1 MESSTKTYLVGKG
14 AKTLVGNNVPQNSLD
29 ISKSATQ
36 IYHIVPSCAYIINNT
51 DGTAAPQEFSF
62 FLFKKENDTIFDV
75 TKQTEF
81 LIQYTVGETNGEF
94 KMVSNKLKETEFP
107 YKLSEVT
114 SFVVQ
119 AKHNNIIAATFNIAC
134 VSEKSGTVVPGTD
147 GKDGIT
153 VYAIP
158 GFVSFQSNE
167 NGIVDLSK
175 NEDKKE
181 VQIIAYRGKDPVTPN
196 IGEITATHCEVEK
209 IAGIENKFRFKSIA
223 RHSIDITIPDS
234 ETTITKEISYTS
246 GQVDV
251 PVSVDGI
258 QCNLTV
264 PFSVDNTVLYTS
276 FYTRTDQ
283 ELRDVHTK
291 YEKTQDY
298 VNKTWSEI
306 KKTADEIDASVGQI
320 KTDSKTMQDNY
331 SKIVQKADEITQ
343 TVKQEIKNLDDRYDE
358 YQNDFSTFKQNPFG
372 FVFSANTEIKTS
384 DESIKKFNSI
394 FEMTSSHTAIYSMKN
409 GLEKV
414 GIDLFTDPPTI
425 QFTADVIKAI
435 AKDVSTTGNLTAKT
449 LNTFDAS
456 KEDPAVI
463 NIKDGLLTA
472 YSKKSRFDAKEKANL
487 VFGINNDTDKKF
499 QFEYYDD
506 KGNLVWSLGP
516 MGLIQYITSGQLQ
529 RKKSFWVFDL
539 KSGHIGDDGKLQEE
553 PSASGDNFYF
563 VDIKGTV
570 GNEIKDPDPNA
581 EPKTCFQYVAPTFQ
595 GQITDDRQ
603 FHLTKEQAKK
613 YNYCWF
619 YSCSEDYTENNLF
632 EWDLSKN
639 NVELGQDKKAEWKVI
654 ILGSDYIFN
663 EFATRLVVV
672 EKGEKWTSVTPITR
686 IINLKKFSVNIG
698 SKQILTFNRKPTG
711 QDDCFIP
718 VSEANNSIVYS
729 NNVTST
735 TIASQTI

>member
-14 AKTLVGNNVPQNSLD
+14 VKTLVGNNVPQNSLD
-29 ISKSATQ
+29 ISKSTTQ

-62 FLFKKENDTIFDV
+62 FLFKKENDTILDV

-81 LIQYTVGETNGEF
+81 LIQYTVGETSGEF

-134 VSEKSGTVVPGTD
+134 VSEKSGTVVPGAD

-167 NGIVDLSK
+167 DGIVDLSN

-181 VQIIAYRGKDPVTPN
+181 VQIIAYRGKDPVTPT
-196 IGEITATHCEVEK
+196 IGERIAATHCEVEK
-209 IAGIENKFRFKSIA
+209 ITGIENKFRFKSIA

-234 ETTITKEISYTS
+234 GATITKEISYTS

-258 QCNLTV
+258 QCNITV

-276 FYTRTDQ
+276 FYTRTDKKI
-283 ELRDVHTK
+283 ESVLAK
-291 YEKTQDY
+291 YEETQGI
-298 VNKTWSEI
+298 VNNTWTQI
-306 KKTADEIDASVGQI
+306 QQTAESVDESAKQI

-331 SKIVQKADEITQ
+331 AKIELKADEITQ
-343 TVKQEIKNLDDRYDE
+343 TVKQEIKDLDDRYDG
-358 YQNDFSTFKQNPFG
+358 YQNDFSTFKQDPFG
-372 FVFSANTEIKTS
+372 FVFKTVT
-384 DESIKKFNSI
+384 DTGKEQFNSV
-394 FEMTSSHTAIYSMKN
+394 FSQTSTGIEFNTMK
-409 GLEKV
+409 G
-414 GIDLFTDPPTI
+414 
-425 QFTADVIKAI
+425 A
-435 AKDVSTTGNLTAKT
+435 
-449 LNTFDAS
+449 LNTIGIEINGETS
-456 KEDPAVI
+456 NI
-463 NIKDGLLTA
+463 NIKADSITTAVKEIVSTGDFTAKSLNTLGEEKDPVIKIEGGLLTA
-472 YSKKSRFDAKEKANL
+472 YSENNRITAGKKANL
-487 VFGINNDTDKKF
+487 VFGLNNDKDKKF

-506 KGNLVWSLGP
+506 EGKLLWALGP

-539 KSGHIGDDGKLQEE
+539 KSGYIGDNGKLQEGA
-553 PSASGDNFYF
+553 SASGNNFYF
-563 VDIKGTV
+563 IDIKGTV

-581 EPKTCFQYVAPTFQ
+581 DPKTCFQYVAPTFQ
-595 GQITDDRQ
+595 GQITADLQ
-603 FHLTKEQAKK
+603 FNLTKEQAKK

-639 NVELGQDKKAEWKVI
+639 NIELGQDKKAEWKVM

-663 EFATRLVVV
+663 ELATGLVVV
-672 EKGEKWTSVTPITR
+672 EKGEKWASVTPITK
-686 IINLKKFSVNIG
+686 IIDLRKYTVDIG

-718 VSEANNSIVYS
+718 VGDANNSIVYS

-735 TIASQTI
+735 AISSQTI

>member
-29 ISKSATQ
+29 ISKSATK

-62 FLFKKENDTIFDV
+62 FLFKKENDTILDV

-134 VSEKSGTVVPGTD
+134 VSEKSGTVVPGAD

-167 NGIVDLSK
+167 DGIVDLSN

-181 VQIIAYRGKDPVTPN
+181 VQIIAYRGKDPVTPK
-196 IGEITATHCEVEK
+196 IGERIAATHCEVEK
-209 IAGIENKFRFKSIA
+209 ITGTENKFRFKSIA

-234 ETTITKEISYTS
+234 GATITKEISYTS

-251 PVSVDGI
+251 PVLVDGI

-276 FYTRTDQ
+276 FYTRTDR
-283 ELRDVHTK
+283 ELKDVPTK
-291 YEKTQDY
+291 YEETQDY
-298 VNKTWSEI
+298 VKNTWSEI

-320 KTDSKTMQDNY
+320 KTDSETMKKNY
-331 SKIVQKADEITQ
+331 SEIVLKADGITQ
-343 TVKQEIKNLDDRYDE
+343 TVEQKISDLDNTYDQ
-358 YQNDFSTFKQNPFG
+358 YQKDFSTFKQDPFG
-372 FVFSANTEIKTS
+372 FVFKTVT
-384 DESIKKFNSI
+384 DTGKEQFNSV
-394 FEMTSSHTAIYSMKN
+394 FSQTSTGIEFNTMK
-409 GLEKV
+409 G
-414 GIDLFTDPPTI
+414 
-425 QFTADVIKAI
+425 A
-435 AKDVSTTGNLTAKT
+435 
-449 LNTFDAS
+449 LNTIGIEINGETS
-456 KEDPAVI
+456 NI
-463 NIKDGLLTA
+463 NIKADSINTAVKEIVSTGDFTAKSLNTLGGEKDPVIKIEGGLLTA
-472 YSKKSRFDAKEKANL
+472 YSENNRITAGKKANL
-487 VFGINNDTDKKF
+487 VFGLNNNKDKKF

-506 KGNLVWSLGP
+506 EGRLLWALGP

-539 KSGHIGDDGKLQEE
+539 KSGHIGDNGKLQEGA
-553 PSASGDNFYF
+553 SVSGDNFYF
-563 VDIKGTV
+563 VDIKGTI

-595 GQITDDRQ
+595 GQITADLQ
-603 FHLTKEQAKK
+603 FNLTKEQAKK

-639 NVELGQDKKAEWKVI
+639 NIELGQDKKAEWKVM

-663 EFATRLVVV
+663 ELATGLVVV

-686 IINLKKFSVNIG
+686 IIDLTKFSVNIG

-718 VSEANNSIVYS
+718 VGETNNSIVYS

>member
-81 LIQYTVGETNGEF
+81 LIQYTIGETNGEF

-134 VSEKSGTVVPGTD
+134 VSEKSGTVVPGTN

-167 NGIVDLSK
+167 DGIVDLSK

-209 IAGIENKFRFKSIA
+209 INGIENKFRFKSIA
-223 RHSIDITIPDS
+223 QHSIDITIPDTR
-234 ETTITKEISYTS
+234 TTITKEISYTS

-320 KTDSKTMQDNY
+320 KTDSETMKNNY

-394 FEMTSSHTAIYSMKN
+394 FEMTSSHTVLYSMKN

-414 GIDLFTDPPTI
+414 GIDISADPPKI

-435 AKDVSTTGNLTAKT
+435 AKDVSTTGDFTAKT

-487 VFGINNDTDKKF
+487 VFGINNDTDSKF

-506 KGNLVWSLGP
+506 AGNLIWALGP

-529 RKKSFWVFDL
+529 RKKSFWIFDL
-539 KSGHIGDDGKLQEE
+539 KSGHIGDRGELQEGA
-553 PSASGDNFYF
+553 SASDSSFNSI
-563 VDIKGTV
+563 DIKGTV

-595 GQITDDRQ
+595 GQITDDLQ

-639 NVELGQDKKAEWKVI
+639 NVELGQDKKAEWKVM

-663 EFATRLVVV
+663 ELVTRLAGV
-672 EKGEKWTSVTPITR
+672 EKGEKWASVTPITR
-686 IINLKKFSVNIG
+686 IIDLKKFSVNIG

-718 VSEANNSIVYS
+718 VGEANNSIVYS

>member
-62 FLFKKENDTIFDV
+62 FLFKKENDTILDV

-81 LIQYTVGETNGEF
+81 LIQYTVGETNGKF

-134 VSEKSGTVVPGTD
+134 VSEKSGTVVPGAD

-167 NGIVDLSK
+167 NGIVDLSN

-209 IAGIENKFRFKSIA
+209 ITGIENKFRFKSIA

-234 ETTITKEISYTS
+234 GATITKEISYTS

-264 PFSVDNTVLYTS
+264 PFSVDNTVLYSS
-276 FYTRTDQ
+276 FYTRTDKKI
-283 ELRDVHTK
+283 ESVLAK
-291 YEKTQDY
+291 YEETQGI
-298 VNKTWSEI
+298 VNDTWTKI
-306 KKTADEIDASVGQI
+306 QQTAESIDESAKQI
-320 KTDSKTMQDNY
+320 KTDSETMQDNY
-331 SKIVQKADEITQ
+331 AKIQLKADGITQ
-343 TVKQEIKNLDDRYDE
+343 TVEQKISDLDNTYDQ
-358 YQNDFSTFKQNPFG
+358 YQKDFSTFKQDPFG
-372 FVFSANTEIKTS
+372 FVFKTVT
-384 DESIKKFNSI
+384 DTGKEQFNSI
-394 FEMTSSHTAIYSMKN
+394 FSQTSTGIEFNTMK
-409 GLEKV
+409 G
-414 GIDLFTDPPTI
+414 
-425 QFTADVIKAI
+425 A
-435 AKDVSTTGNLTAKT
+435 
-449 LNTFDAS
+449 LNTIGIEINGETS
-456 KEDPAVI
+456 NI
-463 NIKDGLLTA
+463 NIKADSINTAVKEIVSTGDFTAKSLNTLGGEKDPVIKIEGGLLTA
-472 YSKKSRFDAKEKANL
+472 YSENNRINTGKKANL
-487 VFGINNDTDKKF
+487 VFGLNNNKDKKF

-506 KGNLVWSLGP
+506 EGKLLWALGP
-516 MGLIQYITSGQLQ
+516 MGLVQYITSGQLQ

-553 PSASGDNFYF
+553 ASASGDNFYF
-563 VDIKGTV
+563 IDINGTV
-570 GNEIKDPDPNA
+570 GNEIKDPDQNA

-595 GQITDDRQ
+595 GQITDDLQ
-603 FHLTKEQAKK
+603 FNLTKEQAKK

-639 NVELGQDKKAEWKVI
+639 NVELGQDKKAEWKVM

-663 EFATRLVVV
+663 EFVTGLVVV
-672 EKGEKWTSVTPITR
+672 EKGEKWASVTPITR
-686 IINLKKFSVNIG
+686 IIELREYSVNIG

-718 VSEANNSIVYS
+718 VGDANNSIVYS

-735 TIASQTI
+735 SIALQTI

>member
-1 MESSTKTYLVGKG
+1 MENSTKTYLVGKG

-62 FLFKKENDTIFDV
+62 FLFKNENDAILDV

-81 LIQYTVGETNGEF
+81 LIQYTVGETSGEF
-94 KMVSNKLKETEFP
+94 RMTSNKLKEAEFP

-134 VSEKSGTVVPGTD
+134 VSEKSGTVVPGAD

-153 VYAIP
+153 VYAVP

-167 NGIVDLSK
+167 DGIVDLSK

-181 VQIIAYRGKDPVTPN
+181 VQIIAYRGSKPVASAIKN
-196 IGEITATHCEVEK
+196 ITATHCEVEQ
-209 IAGIENKFRFKSIA
+209 ITGIENRFRFKSIA
-223 RHSIDITIPDS
+223 QHSIDITIPDS
-234 ETTITKEISYTS
+234 GTITKEISYTS
-246 GQVDV
+246 GQVDIEV
-251 PVSVDGI
+251 LVEGI
-258 QCNLTV
+258 ICKLTV

-291 YEKTQDY
+291 YEATKDY
-298 VNKTWSEI
+298 VEKTWTEI
-306 KKTADEIDASVGQI
+306 QKTAEKIDLSVGQI
-320 KTDSKTMQDNY
+320 KTDSEEMKKNY
-331 SKIVQKADEITQ
+331 SNIEVKADSITQ
-343 TVKQEIKNLDDRYDE
+343 TVKQEIKELDDRYE
-358 YQNDFSTFKQNPFG
+358 TYQNDFSTFKQDPFG
-372 FVFSANTEIKTS
+372 FVFKTVTDTGKEQFSSVFSQTSTGIEFNTMKGALNTIGIEINGETS
-384 DESIKKFNSI
+384 NIN
-394 FEMTSSHTAIYSMKN
+394 
-409 GLEKV
+409 
-414 GIDLFTDPPTI
+414 
-425 QFTADVIKAI
+425 IKADSI
-435 AKDVSTTGNLTAKT
+435 TTAVKEIVSKGNFTAKT
-449 LNTFDAS
+449 LNTLGGD
-456 KEDPAVI
+456 KDPVI
-463 NIKDGLLTA
+463 KIEKGLLTA
-472 YSKKSRFDAKEKANL
+472 YSEKDRISAGKKENL
-487 VFGINNDTDKKF
+487 RFGINNTVDKEF

-506 KGNLVWSLGP
+506 DGNLIWALGP

-539 KSGHIGDDGKLQEE
+539 KYGRIGDKGEIQDSMSVG
-553 PSASGDNFYF
+553 SGNFF
-563 VDIKGTV
+563 FINIKGAV

-581 EPKTCFQYVAPTFQ
+581 EPKICFQYVAPTFQ
-595 GQITDDRQ
+595 QQITDDRQ
-603 FHLTKEQAKK
+603 FNLTKEQAEK

-619 YSCSEDYTENNLF
+619 YSCSEDYTEKNLY

-639 NVELGQDKKAEWKVI
+639 NVELGQDKKAEWKVM

-663 EFATRLVVV
+663 ELATGLVVV
-672 EKGEKWTSVTPITR
+672 EKGEKWASVTPITR
-686 IINLKKFSVNIG
+686 IIDLTKYSVNIG

-711 QDDCFIP
+711 QDNCFIP
-718 VSEANNSIVYS
+718 VGDTKDSIVYS
-729 NNVTST
+729 NTVTPT
-735 TIASQTI
+735 QIMQQTI